1 MLDFIRDP
9 SIYNLVRGPFV
20 WIAFLVFVGMS
31 MYKVWRLYQ
40 MVKSEKVVLPLID
53 GKSSARSVL
62 HWVIPFGSRNWQ
74 MRWPITITTFVF
86 HIGLVFTPIFLLS
99 HSVLWHESWG
109 LSWWS
114 LPENVAD
121 IMTLLVIFACV
132 VFFLRRIFAPEVKFV
147 TTVDDFVILA
157 ISFFPF
163 LTGFL
168 AYHQWLLPYK
178 TMVIL
183 HMLFGQIMLIAIPFT
198 RLAHMF
204 YFFMTR
210 AWMGSQMQKTWYGK
224 DW

>member
-20 WIAFLVFVGMS
+20 WIAFLVFIGMS
-31 MYKVWRLYQ
+31 VYKVRRLYL
-40 MVKSEKVVLPLID
+40 MAKNEKVVLPSINIEAA
-53 GKSSARSVL
+53 GRSIL
-62 HWVIPFGSRNWQ
+62 HWIVPFGSRNWR
-74 MRWPITITTFVF
+74 MRWPVTITTFVF

-99 HSVLWHESWG
+99 HNVLWHESWG

-114 LPENVAD
+114 LPEKVAD
-121 IMTLLVIFACV
+121 IMTLLVIV
-132 VFFLRRIFAPEVKFV
+132 TSVIFFMRRIFAPEVRFV
-147 TTVDDFVILA
+147 TSSDDLLILA

-168 AYHQWLLPYK
+168 AYHSLLLPYK
-178 TMVIL
+178 AMVIL
-183 HMLFGQIMLIAIPFT
+183 HILFGEAMLIAIPFT

-210 AWMGSQMQKTWYGK
+210 AFMGSQAAGWGGK

>member
-20 WIAFLVFVGMS
+20 WIAFLVFIGMS
-31 MYKVWRLYQ
+31 VYKVRRLYL
-40 MVKSEKVVLPLID
+40 MAKNEKVVIPSIK
-53 GKSSARSVL
+53 GPAARKSIL
-62 HWVIPFGSRNWQ
+62 HWILPFGSRNWR
-74 MRWPITITTFVF
+74 MRWPVTITTFVF

-99 HSVLWHESWG
+99 HNVLWYESWG
-109 LSWWS
+109 ISWWS
-114 LPENVAD
+114 LSEKTAD
-121 IMTLLVIFACV
+121 IMTLLVIITSL
-132 VFFLRRIFAPEVKFV
+132 VFFLRRLFAPEVRFV
-147 TTVDDFVILA
+147 TSSDDFLILA

-168 AYHQWLLPYK
+168 AYHEWLLPYK
-178 TMVIL
+178 PMVIF
-183 HMLFGQIMLIAIPFT
+183 HILFGEAMLIAIPFT

-210 AWMGSQMQKTWYGK
+210 ALMGSQAAGWGGK

>member
-9 SIYNLVRGPFV
+9 SLYTLVRGPLV
-20 WIAFLVFVGMS
+20 WIAFLVFIGMS
-31 MYKVWRLYQ
+31 VYKVRRLYL
-40 MVKSEKVVLPLID
+40 MAKNEKVVLPSIKPVAAR
-53 GKSSARSVL
+53 KSIL
-62 HWVIPFGSRNWQ
+62 HWIFPFGSRNWR

-99 HSVLWHESWG
+99 HNVLWYESWG
-109 LSWWS
+109 VSWWS
-114 LPENVAD
+114 LSEKVAD
-121 IMTLLVIFACV
+121 IMTLLVIV
-132 VFFLRRIFAPEVKFV
+132 TSIVFLMRRIFAPEVRFV
-147 TTVDDFVILA
+147 TSGDDLLILA

-168 AYHQWLLPYK
+168 AYHSLLLPYK
-178 TMVIL
+178 AMVIL
-183 HMLFGQIMLIAIPFT
+183 HILFGEAMLIAIPFT

-210 AWMGSQMQKTWYGK
+210 AFMGSQTAGWGGK

>member
-20 WIAFLVFVGMS
+20 WLAFLVFIGMS
-31 MYKVWRLYQ
+31 IYKVRRLYI
-40 MVKSEKVVLPLID
+40 MAKNEKVVLPAIKGKAA
-53 GKSSARSVL
+53 GKSIL
-62 HWVIPFGSRNWQ
+62 HWIIPFGSRNWR

-99 HSVLWHESWG
+99 HNVLWYESWG
-109 LSWWS
+109 ISWWS
-114 LPENVAD
+114 LPESVAD
-121 IMTLLVIFACV
+121 ILTVLVMICCI
-132 VFFLRRIFAPEVKFV
+132 VFFFRRIFAPEVRFV
-147 TTVDDFVILA
+147 TTADDLLILA

-168 AYHQWLLPYK
+168 AYHQWLLPHK

-183 HMLFGQIMLIAIPFT
+183 HMLFGQLMLIAIPFT

-210 AWMGSQMQKTWYGK
+210 AFMGSQAAGWGGK

>member
-20 WIAFLVFVGMS
+20 WIAFLVFIGMS
-31 MYKVWRLYQ
+31 VYKVRRLYL
-40 MVKSEKVVLPLID
+40 MAKNEKVVLPSIKIEAA
-53 GKSSARSVL
+53 GRSIL
-62 HWVIPFGSRNWQ
+62 HWIVPFGSRNW
-74 MRWPITITTFVF
+74 RLKWPVTITTFVF
-86 HIGLVFTPIFLLS
+86 HIGLIFTPIFLLS
-99 HSVLWHESWG
+99 HNILWYESWG

-114 LPENVAD
+114 LPEKVAD
-121 IMTLLVIFACV
+121 IMTVLVIITSI
-132 VFFLRRIFAPEVKFV
+132 VFFLRRIFAPEVRFV
-147 TTVDDFVILA
+147 TSSNDLLILA

-168 AYHQWLLPYK
+168 AYHSLLLPYK
-178 TMVIL
+178 AMLIL
-183 HMLFGQIMLIAIPFT
+183 HILFGEAMLIAIPFT

-210 AWMGSQMQKTWYGK
+210 AFMGSQAAGWGGK

>member
-9 SIYNLVRGPFV
+9 SIYNLVRGPLV
-20 WIAFLVFVGMS
+20 WIAFLVFIGMS
-31 MYKVWRLYQ
+31 IYKVRRLYL
-40 MVKSEKVVLPLID
+40 MAKSEKVVLPAIK
-53 GKSSARSVL
+53 GKAAARSIL
-62 HWVIPFGSRNWQ
+62 HWIIPFGSRNWR

-86 HIGLVFTPIFLLS
+86 HICLVFTPIFLLS
-99 HSVLWHESWG
+99 HSILWHESWG
-109 LSWWS
+109 ISWWS
-114 LPENVAD
+114 LPESVAD
-121 IMTLLVIFACV
+121 IMTLLVIISCI
-132 VFFLRRIFAPEVKFV
+132 VFFLRRIFASEVRFV
-147 TTVDDFVILA
+147 TTGDDLLILA
-157 ISFFPF
+157 ISFLPF

-168 AYHQWLLPYK
+168 AYHQWLLPHK

-210 AWMGSQMQKTWYGK
+210 ALMGSQAAGWGGK

>member
-20 WIAFLVFVGMS
+20 WIAFFVFIGMS
-31 MYKVWRLYQ
+31 AYKVRRLYL
-40 MVKSEKVVLPLID
+40 MAKKEKVVVPTI
-53 GKSSARSVL
+53 KWEATSRSIL
-62 HWVIPFGSRNWQ
+62 HWIIPFGSRNWI

-99 HSVLWHESWG
+99 HNILWHESWG
-109 LSWWS
+109 ISWWT

-121 IMTLLVIFACV
+121 IMTLLVIATSII
-132 VFFLRRIFAPEVKFV
+132 FFMRRLFAPEVRFV
-147 TTVDDFVILA
+147 TSADDFLILA

-168 AYHQWLLPYK
+168 AYHEWLLPYK
-178 TMVIL
+178 PMVIL
-183 HMLFGQIMLIAIPFT
+183 HILFGGLMLIAIPFT

-210 AWMGSQMQKTWYGK
+210 AFMGSQAAGWGGK

>member
-20 WIAFLVFVGMS
+20 WIAFLVFIGMS
-31 MYKVWRLYQ
+31 VYKVRRLYL
-40 MVKSEKVVLPLID
+40 MAKKEKVVLPSIKIEAA
-53 GKSSARSVL
+53 GKSIL
-62 HWVIPFGSRNWQ
+62 HWIFPFGSRNWRL
-74 MRWPITITTFVF
+74 RWPVTITTFVF

-99 HSVLWHESWG
+99 HNILWYESWG

-114 LPENVAD
+114 LPEKVAD
-121 IMTLLVIFACV
+121 IMTLLVIV
-132 VFFLRRIFAPEVKFV
+132 TSVIFFMRRILAPEVRFV
-147 TTVDDFVILA
+147 TSSDDLLILA
-157 ISFFPF
+157 ISFLPF

-168 AYHQWLLPYK
+168 AYHSLLLPYK
-178 TMVIL
+178 AMVIL
-183 HMLFGQIMLIAIPFT
+183 HILFGEAMLIAIPFT

-210 AWMGSQMQKTWYGK
+210 AFMGSQAAGWGGK